1 MIMNGPERESA
12 RCGGHVMPPHRETGY
27 LRMTNSGK
35 DPVKWTLFIGLS
47 FIWGSSFILMKQG
60 MKSLGPFQVAS
71 IRIAS
76 AGLVL
81 LPMAPKVY
89 PSVPRG
95 KWGLI
100 LLSGLLGTF
109 IPAFLFC
116 IAETRIDSGLTGIT
130 NALTPLFTL
139 LIGTLFFGSRIHW
152 MKWVGVSLGLMG
164 MVMLIWSGRKGE
176 GLGEVGFAGFALLA
190 TVMYGI
196 NVNLVMRHL
205 QGFGS
210 RQITTVALT
219 LLTIPAL
226 LILAGTG
233 YFTMPGKDRQWF
245 LSTGASMLLGIMG
258 TGVATLMY
266 YLLLKRA
273 GGLFSTMVTYGI
285 PFVALFWGS
294 LAGEHVGVLQLLCL
308 LVILSGVLMAQRK

>member
-1 MIMNGPERESA
+1 MNN
-12 RCGGHVMPPHRETGY
+12 TG
-27 LRMTNSGK
+27 R
-35 DPVKWTLFIGLS
+35 DPLKWILFIGLS
-47 FIWGSSFILMKQG
+47 FIWGSSFILMKEG

-81 LPMAPKVY
+81 LPLAPKVY
-89 PSVPRG
+89 PTVPRG

-100 LLSGLLGTF
+100 LISGLLGTF
-109 IPAFLFC
+109 IPAYLFC
-116 IAETRIDSGLTGIT
+116 IAETRIDSGLAGIM

-139 LIGTLFFGSRIHW
+139 LIGTFFFQSRIHW
-152 MKWVGVSLGLMG
+152 MKWTGVTLGFLG
-164 MVMLIWSGRKGE
+164 MVMLIWSGRKGQ
-176 GLGEVGFAGFALLA
+176 GFGDTAFAGFALLA

-196 NVNLVMRHL
+196 NVNLVTHYL

-219 LLTIPAL
+219 LLSIPAL
-226 LILAGTG
+226 LILALSGF
-233 YFTMPGKDRQWF
+233 FTMPDKNQQWF
-245 LSTGASMLLGIMG
+245 LSTGASMLLGMMG
-258 TGVATLMY
+258 TGAATLMY

-285 PFVALFWGS
+285 PFVALFWGT
-294 LAGEHVGVLQLLCL
+294 LAGEHVGLTQLLCL
-308 LVILSGVLMAQRK
+308 LVILSGVLIAQRK

>member
-1 MIMNGPERESA
+1 M
-12 RCGGHVMPPHRETGY
+12 HPPWENGY
-27 LRMTNSGK
+27 LHMTNNGR
-35 DPVKWTLFIGLS
+35 DPIKWILFIGLS
-47 FIWGSSFILMKQG
+47 FIWGSSFILMKEG

-76 AGLVL
+76 AGIFL
-81 LPMAPKVY
+81 LPLAPKVY
-89 PSVPRG
+89 PTVPRG

-100 LLSGLLGTF
+100 ILSGLLGTF
-109 IPAFLFC
+109 IPAYLFC
-116 IAETRIDSGLTGIT
+116 MAETRIDSGLAGIT

-152 MKWVGVSLGLMG
+152 MKWLGVTLGFIG
-164 MVMLIWSGRKGE
+164 MVMLIWTGRKAQGF
-176 GLGEVGFAGFALLA
+176 GEVGFAGFALLA
-190 TVMYGI
+190 TVMYGT
-196 NVNLVMRHL
+196 NVNLVMHHL

-219 LLTIPAL
+219 LLSIPAL
-226 LILAGTG
+226 LILAFTG
-233 YFTMPGKDRQWF
+233 FFAMPNKDHPWF
-245 LSTGASMLLGIMG
+245 LSTGASMLLGMMG

-294 LAGEHVGVLQLLCL
+294 LAGEHVGITQLLCL
-308 LVILSGVLMAQRK
+308 LVILSGVLIAQRK